1 MILITL
7 LLDLFFY
14 NYTSISTCLFLLSF
28 FYKKQ
33 SLICFFLCGLIWD
46 FFVLRTSGFFI
57 LLVII
62 LYFLLNSMKGLT
74 LNKKNLV
81 ACFLVVHILYFLFK
95 LLVFHNVKG
104 FFVGTTIN
112 LLLLILGNCLIKFN
126 I

>member
-1 MILITL
+1 
-7 LLDLFFY
+7 
-14 NYTSISTCLFLLSF
+14 
-28 FYKKQ
+28 
-33 SLICFFLCGLIWD
+33 
-46 FFVLRTSGFFI
+46 
-57 LLVII
+57 LVII
-62 LYFLLNSMKGLT
+62 LYFLLNNINGLT

-81 ACFLVVHILYFLFK
+81 VCFLVVHILYFLFK